1 MFYFYYVLCVLAIVG
16 LFLEKCLVK
25 SMLEAREHFRSHL
38 QMRSQREQSG
48 KSTASKECDTERE
61 EATHMR

>member
-16 LFLEKCLVK
+16 LFLEKCLVN
-25 SMLEAREHFRSHL
+25 SMLEAQEHFRSHL

-48 KSTASKECDTERE
+48 KSNVSKECETERE
-61 EATHMR
+61 EVTRMP